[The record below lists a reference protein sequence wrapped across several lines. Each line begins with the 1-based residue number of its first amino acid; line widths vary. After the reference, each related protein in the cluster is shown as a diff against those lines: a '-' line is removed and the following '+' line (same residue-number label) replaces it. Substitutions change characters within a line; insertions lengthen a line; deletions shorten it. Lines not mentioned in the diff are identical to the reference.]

1 MGILSREGLARI
13 RREIEDKRA
22 RHQRVCNERDAAFE
36 LSGDG
41 WHDNPE
47 FNRVQQMEAALA
59 REIARLRCVLET
71 AVLLEVVEDQ
81 RSVDCVRPG
90 SVVEI
95 ESADEVTNQTEV
107 ALWIVGGDG
116 DSDRSRRVLGWDSP
130 LARAIA
136 GARVGDVLEDVV
148 IGARIVTIEILALH
162 ARIPNERMQEAG

>member
-13 RREIEDKRA
+13 RREIEDARA

-107 ALWIVGGDG
+107 APGSW
-116 DSDRSRRVLGWDSP
+116 R
-130 LARAIA
+130 
-136 GARVGDVLEDVV
+136 
-148 IGARIVTIEILALH
+148 
-162 ARIPNERMQEAG
+162 